1 MVIVHN
7 GNKSVKTIQ
16 EKGSSVKKSKR
27 HGLYNTKSKVV
38 TRYYLVKQYLFL
50 YFYKNNNVIVN
61 YYGNESRGERR
72 TGITAE

>member
-1 MVIVHN
+1 MTVAL
-7 GNKSVKTIQ
+7 KSSRDMGYTIQ
-16 EKGSSVKKSKR
+16 RVK
-27 HGLYNTKSKVV
+27 YV

-61 YYGNESRGERR
+61 YYANESRGKRR